1 MKKEDCICPICG
13 YIEESYI
20 DIEVSIIEFD
30 YRICSKCGYAFGKD
44 DSYGIQYH
52 IWRDEWR
59 KYLIEIK
66 KCSQILIDK
75 QLKNLD
81 ILNEEKKKNW
91 YFINAPK
98 DISEDKQRAYCK
110 SQLNR
115 LNLSCPK

>member
-52 IWRDEWR
+52 IWR
-59 KYLIEIK
+59 
-66 KCSQILIDK
+66 
-75 QLKNLD
+75 
-81 ILNEEKKKNW
+81 EE
-91 YFINAPK
+91 F
-98 DISEDKQRAYCK
+98 
-110 SQLNR
+110 
-115 LNLSCPK
+115 